1 MPWITGLLL
10 HTAAGAQTWQEGPGY
25 RSIPL
30 KVPETGHAGF
40 TLMDPRQTGIDF
52 TNTLSDQ
59 NAAQNQIRLNGSG
72 VALGDVDGDG
82 LCDIFVCSLQGH
94 VALYKNLGGWRF
106 TNVTAAAGLDFPGNF
121 STGATFADVD
131 GNGTLD
137 LLINGIGTG
146 TRLFLNDGHGHF
158 TEARDSGLMRQY
170 GAMTCALADIDGNGA
185 LDLYV
190 ANYRTT
196 TVRTTGFSL
205 LNMGGRRSI
214 MPQDRGRL
222 ELTPQGRVLENG
234 EPHVLY
240 RNDGHGHFTPLS
252 WTDGTFLDEEGRPL
266 GEAPHDW
273 GLTAAFRDL
282 NGDGLPDLYVCNDF
296 HSPDRIWLN
305 DGHGHFRAIPQLA
318 IRHTPTFSM
327 SVDFADV
334 DRDGRD
340 DILVSDM
347 MSRDHGRRLMQIAAM
362 DPYTIRAGE
371 FADRPQLDR
380 TVLQWN
386 RGDGTY
392 AEIAA
397 YAGLENCE
405 WNWSVIFLDVDL
417 DGFEDVLASTGH
429 RFDTQDRDAQARI
442 AANGPYP
449 PAMVPG
455 KLLML
460 PPLRQAKLAFRNRGD
475 LTFSECSA
483 AWGFDQ
489 VGVAHGM
496 ALADLDN
503 DGDLDLVVNNLNG
516 ALGVYRNESAAPR
529 LAVRLKGRPPNTAGI
544 GARITVSGGPV
555 TQSQEMMCGGRY
567 LSCDQALRVFAAG
580 SLTNRLRIEV
590 AWRSGRRSA
599 VAAARPNCLYEI
611 IEPADAGP
619 QPTAHSQPT
628 STAANGAPPSDGSGH
643 RPAAQSPVASSAP
656 PAPPPVFEDV
666 SDRLRH
672 AHHEDPFDDFE
683 RQSLLPRRLSQ
694 LGPGVAWFDLDGNGW
709 EDLAVASGKGGR
721 LAVFRN
727 DGQGHFQLLDGPPWN
742 QEALRDQTTVLGW
755 NRPDGTRGL
764 LVGAANYEDGQAAGA
779 AVQEFAP
786 GRPVAAEVIPAGG
799 SSVGPLALADY
810 EGTGQLGLFA
820 GGRSVPGRYPEPA
833 QSQLWRLRRGAWEL
847 DAQNTVR
854 LAGVGMVSGAVWSD
868 LDGDGWPELILA
880 CEWGPVRVFH
890 NDHGRLREI
899 TAELGL
905 ADFLGWWNGVT
916 VGDFDGDGNLDILA
930 TNWGLNTVQHAS
942 PEFPYLLYAGDFDGS
957 GALNLLEATRDPAT
971 RREVPERDL
980 DALAAALPFLRARFP
995 TYAAYARATLADIAG
1010 PALAQARRLAV
1021 TTLSST
1027 LFLNRTNHFLAVPLP
1042 PEAQFAP
1049 AFGACVADYDG
1060 DGNEDV
1066 FLSQNFFATHPKIP
1080 RCDAG
1085 RGLWLQG
1092 NGRGGF
1098 RPVPGSESG
1107 VIVYGE
1113 QRGAAVG
1120 DFDRDGRVDL
1130 VVAQNAAQTRL
1141 FRNVRARPGLRVR
1154 LQGPAG
1160 NPQGVGGV
1168 IRLKFG
1174 DRFGPAREV
1183 HAGSGYWSQDSL
1195 TQVLARPEEPKQIWV
1210 RWPGGQTTL
1219 ADLPPG
1225 ALEVSL
1231 NLRGEL
1237 KVVRSKNTVLNP

>member
-1 MPWITGLLL
+1 MRNRFFLFPAWLLV
-10 HTAAGAQTWQEGPGY
+10 AASAGADGQTTEY
-25 RSIPL
+25 RCIPL
-30 KVPETGHAGF
+30 NVPATGHAGF

-52 TNTLSDQ
+52 TNTLSEQ

-82 LCDIFVCSLQGH
+82 LCDIFVCSYEGK

-106 TNVTAAAGLDFPGNF
+106 TNVTASAGLDFPGNF

-158 TEARDSGLMRQY
+158 TEVRDSGLAHEY
-170 GAMTCALADIDGNGA
+170 GAMTSTLADIDGNGR

-205 LNMGGRRSI
+205 LTMGGRRMI
-214 MPQDRGRL
+214 LPQDRGHL

-234 EPHVLY
+234 EPDLLY
-240 RNDGHGHFTPLS
+240 RNDGHGHFTPVS
-252 WTDGTFLDEEGRPL
+252 WTGGTFLDEAGHPL
-266 GEAPHDW
+266 REAPLDW

-296 HSPDRIWLN
+296 HSPDRIWIN

-327 SVDFADV
+327 AVDFADV

-347 MSRDHGRRLMQIAAM
+347 LSRDRGRRLMQIATMA
-362 DPYTIRAGE
+362 PYTITVGD
-371 FADRPQLDR
+371 FSDRPQLDR
-380 TVLQWN
+380 TTLQWN

-397 YAGLENCE
+397 YAGLDNCE
-405 WNWSVIFLDVDL
+405 WNWSILFLDVDL

-429 RFDTQDRDAQARI
+429 MFDTQDGDAQARI

-449 PAMVPG
+449 PSKVPG

-529 LAVRLKGRPPNTAGI
+529 VAVRLKGRPPNTAGI

-567 LSCDQALRVFAAG
+567 LSCDQAERVFAAG
-580 SLTNRLRIEV
+580 SLTNRLRIDV
-590 AWRSGRRSA
+590 AWRSGRRST
-599 VAAARPNCLYEI
+599 VTDARPNCLYEI
-611 IEPADAGP
+611 FEPADTGP
-619 QPTAHSQPT
+619 QPV
-628 STAANGAPPSDGSGH
+628 
-643 RPAAQSPVASSAP
+643 AQSQVNSNAP
-656 PAPPPVFEDV
+656 PAPPAVFEDV

-683 RQSLLPRRLSQ
+683 RQPLLPRRLSQ
-694 LGPGVAWFDLDGNGW
+694 LGPGVAWFDVDGDGW
-709 EDLAVASGKGGR
+709 EDLAVATGKGGR
-721 LAVFRN
+721 LAVFHN
-727 DGQGHFQLLDGPPWN
+727 DGQGHFQLLDGVPWN
-742 QEALRDQTTVLGW
+742 QVALRDQTTVLGW

-779 AVQEFAP
+779 AVQGFAP
-786 GRPVAAEVIPAGG
+786 GQAVNIIPANG
-799 SSVGPLALADY
+799 SSVGPLAMADY
-810 EGTGQLGLFA
+810 EGTGQLGLFV

-833 QSQLWRLRRGAWEL
+833 QSQLWRQRQGVWEL
-847 DAQNTVR
+847 DARNTAR
-854 LAGVGMVSGAVWSD
+854 LADVGMVSGAVWSD

-890 NDHGRLREI
+890 NDSGLLREV
-899 TAELGL
+899 TADLGL

-942 PEFPYLLYAGDFDGS
+942 PEFPYLLYAGDLDGS

-971 RREVPERDL
+971 RLEVPERDL
-980 DALAAALPFLRARFP
+980 DALAEALPFLRARFP
-995 TYAAYARATLADIAG
+995 TYAAYARATLQDIAG
-1010 PALAQARRLAV
+1010 PALAKARRLSV
-1021 TTLSST
+1021 TTLCST
-1027 LFLNRTNHFLAVPLP
+1027 LFLNRTNHFVALPLP
-1042 PEAQFAP
+1042 REAQFTP
-1049 AFGACVADYDG
+1049 AFAACVADYDG

-1066 FLSQNFFATHPKIP
+1066 FLSQNFFATQPKVP

-1092 NGRGGF
+1092 NGHGGF
-1098 RPVPGSESG
+1098 RAVPGSESG
-1107 VIVYGE
+1107 VVVYGE

-1120 DFDRDGRVDL
+1120 DFDGDGRVDL
-1130 VVAQNAAQTRL
+1130 AVSQNAAQTKL
-1141 FRNVRARPGLRVR
+1141 YHNVGARPGLRVR
-1154 LQGPAG
+1154 LAGPPG
-1160 NPQGVGGV
+1160 NPTGVGGV
-1168 IRLKFG
+1168 LRLRFG
-1174 DRFGPAREV
+1174 QRWGPAREV
-1183 HAGSGYWSQDSL
+1183 HAGSGYWSQDSAV
-1195 TQVLARPEEPKQIWV
+1195 QVMATPEPPSAVWV
-1210 RWPGGQTTL
+1210 RWPGGKTTL
-1219 ADLPPG
+1219 TPVPKGARALTVDFQTRAPG
-1225 ALEVSL
+1225 
-1231 NLRGEL
+1231 GEL
-1237 KVVRSKNTVLNP
+1237 R